1 MKKYKAVFS
10 DIDGTLLNSKHQIP
24 ENTRKKIKQ
33 INQNGIPYV
42 LVSARMPKGMTAIR
56 AELEAKS
63 PMICYSGALV
73 VDEEDRPIY
82 SVAMPQEVAMKLC
95 RRVYELNSKIS
106 VNIYTNDEWLVK
118 DKKEY
123 WAAQESDITGVIP
136 QEVSFE
142 DEEVYKEVHKV
153 LCMGDKKEGDKRMK
167 IVVCAKQV
175 PDTTEVKL
183 DPKTN
188 TLIRDGVPSIINPDD
203 KAGIEAAL
211 QLKEKCPG
219 STVTVVSM
227 GPPQA
232 DVALREALAMGCD
245 DALLISD
252 RAFGGA
258 DTWATSSTIAAAL
271 KKLDYDVIITGRQ
284 AIDGDTAQVGPQ
296 IAEHL
301 GIPQVSYVEKM
312 DVEGED
318 TLVVQRQFED
328 RHQIIEVKTPCL
340 LTALAELADPRYMS
354 VHGVFD
360 AYREKEVK
368 VWGLEDIKDTVNE
381 GNIGLKGSP
390 TRVKKSF
397 TKQAK
402 GVGTI
407 LNDLSD
413 DEAVAAIVEKLQE
426 KHII

>member
-1 MKKYKAVFS
+1 
-10 DIDGTLLNSKHQIP
+10 
-24 ENTRKKIKQ
+24 
-33 INQNGIPYV
+33 
-42 LVSARMPKGMTAIR
+42 
-56 AELEAKS
+56 
-63 PMICYSGALV
+63 
-73 VDEEDRPIY
+73 
-82 SVAMPQEVAMKLC
+82 
-95 RRVYELNSKIS
+95 
-106 VNIYTNDEWLVK
+106 
-118 DKKEY
+118 
-123 WAAQESDITGVIP
+123 
-136 QEVSFE
+136 
-142 DEEVYKEVHKV
+142 
-153 LCMGDKKEGDKRMK
+153 MK

-219 STVTVVSM
+219 STVTVISM

-245 DALLISD
+245 DAVLVSD

-258 DTWATSSTIAAAL
+258 DTWATSSTIAAAI

-301 GIPQVSYVEKM
+301 GIPQVSYVEEL
-312 DVEGED
+312 DVEVTD

-340 LTALAELADPRYMS
+340 ITALAELADPRYMT
-354 VHGVFD
+354 VQGAFD

-368 VWGLEDIKDTVNE
+368 VWGLADLEDTVDQA
-381 GNIGLKGSP
+381 NIGLKGSP

-402 GVGTI
+402 GAGTI
-407 LNDLSD
+407 IKDLSA
-413 DEAVAAIVEKLQE
+413 DETVTAIVDKLQE

>member
-1 MKKYKAVFS
+1 
-10 DIDGTLLNSKHQIP
+10 
-24 ENTRKKIKQ
+24 
-33 INQNGIPYV
+33 
-42 LVSARMPKGMTAIR
+42 
-56 AELEAKS
+56 
-63 PMICYSGALV
+63 
-73 VDEEDRPIY
+73 
-82 SVAMPQEVAMKLC
+82 
-95 RRVYELNSKIS
+95 
-106 VNIYTNDEWLVK
+106 
-118 DKKEY
+118 
-123 WAAQESDITGVIP
+123 
-136 QEVSFE
+136 
-142 DEEVYKEVHKV
+142 
-153 LCMGDKKEGDKRMK
+153 MK

-296 IAEHL
+296 IAEKLHL
-301 GIPQVSYVEKM
+301 PQVSYVEEV
-312 DVEGED
+312 VEAAAD
-318 TLVVQRQFED
+318 HVVVKRQFED
-328 RHQIIEVKTPCL
+328 GYHIIKIKTPCL
-340 LTALAELADPRYMS
+340 LTAIAELATPRYMS
-354 VHGVFD
+354 VRGIVE
-360 AYREKEVK
+360 AYEKEIK
-368 VWGLEDIKDTVNE
+368 VLGFEDLKDGLELDM
-381 GNIGLKGSP
+381 IGLKGSP
-390 TRVKKSF
+390 TNVYQSF
-397 TKQAK
+397 TKEVK
-402 GVGTI
+402 GAGTI
-407 LNDLSD
+407 LEGLSA
-413 DEAVAAIVEKLQE
+413 DEAVKAIMDKLE
-426 KHII
+426 AKFII